1 MFKKFFYILTAFLLL
16 PGCFSLGKIF
26 FLVLISSDKMWIC
39 FSIGFVLAV
48 CFVYMKGYI
57 GRIYIFFH
65 ELNHAVWSSLAGIP
79 VTDFS
84 LNSKGG
90 HVEVERLNL
99 VATLGPYFFSIPF
112 AGLIII
118 HCAIIFLITPNPLVL
133 YTEYTAAGFFLG
145 WHVVTSFHVIRLGQT
160 ELKRQGLFFSI
171 CAIFTIFLFLNGM
184 FLCILSPNFYLA
196 NFFKLSYKE
205 TIEIYLNLFLLTLN
219 AYNQYI

>member
-1 MFKKFFYILTAFLLL
+1 
-16 PGCFSLGKIF
+16 
-26 FLVLISSDKMWIC
+26 
-39 FSIGFVLAV
+39 
-48 CFVYMKGYI
+48 MKGYI

>member
-1 MFKKFFYILTAFLLL
+1 MFKKIFYLLTTFILA
-16 PGCFSLGKIF
+16 PVCYSLGKTF
-26 FLVLISSDKMWIC
+26 FMVLTSSDKMWVC

-57 GRIYIFFH
+57 GRVYIFLH
-65 ELNHAVWSSLAGIP
+65 ELNHAVWSALAGIP

-84 LNSKGG
+84 LNQKGG

-99 VATLGPYFFSIPF
+99 IAALGPYFFSIPF

-118 HCAIIFLITPNPLVL
+118 HSIIIFFIQPNPLLL

-145 WHVVTSFHVIRLGQT
+145 WHIVTSFHVIRLGQT
-160 ELKRQGLFFSI
+160 ELKQQGVLFSV
-171 CAIFTIFLFLNGM
+171 CAISIIFLLINGT

-196 NFFKLSYKE
+196 NYFKLSYKE
-205 TIEIYLNLFLLTLN
+205 TIDIYSKLILLILNT
-219 AYNQYI
+219 YNQYF